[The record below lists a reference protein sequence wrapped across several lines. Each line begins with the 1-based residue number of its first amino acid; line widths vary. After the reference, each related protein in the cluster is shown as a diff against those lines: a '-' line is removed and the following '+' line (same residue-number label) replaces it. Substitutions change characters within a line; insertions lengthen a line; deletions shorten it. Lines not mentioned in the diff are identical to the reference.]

1 LKINLDRGL
10 EMSKPNWMGWGI
22 VVLTLASCAP
32 IAPAQKLEATVLYRQ
47 NSDVNYFAVIPGHTS
62 PAAENSPNC
71 VLDPDPAEC
80 SPTHNELLSAQGEVT
95 YNVVGTTLSLLLPDG
110 RIALLN
116 CVNKYS
122 SKGNYV
128 NRRSCGMPMSEH
140 VQAEINGR
148 TAKLKWT
155 IGPEGKNESETY
167 RVLALLD
174 KQLIASR

>member
-1 LKINLDRGL
+1 MR
-10 EMSKPNWMGWGI
+10 KPNWTGWGM
-22 VVLTLASCAP
+22 VLLTLASCAP
-32 IAPAQKLEATVLYRQ
+32 ATTAQKLEATVLYRQ
-47 NSDVNYFAVIPGHTS
+47 DSDVNYFAVIPGYTS
-62 PAAENSPNC
+62 PAVEHNSTC
-71 VLDPDPAEC
+71 ALDPDPAEC

-110 RIALLN
+110 RIAVVN

-122 SKGNYV
+122 AKGNYV

-140 VQAEINGR
+140 VQAEISGK

-155 IGPEGKNESETY
+155 VGNEGKNVSETY
-167 RVLALLD
+167 KVLALLD